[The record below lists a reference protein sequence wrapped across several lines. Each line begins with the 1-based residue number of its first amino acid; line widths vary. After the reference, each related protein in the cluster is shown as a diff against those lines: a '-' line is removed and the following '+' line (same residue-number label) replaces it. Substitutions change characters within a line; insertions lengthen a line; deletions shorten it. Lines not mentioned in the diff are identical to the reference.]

1 MKRSFLTV
9 LAAVALVTA
18 CGERE
23 GEQVQPVEETTP
35 APAPAPAPTPMTPET
50 TMMTTPD
57 TAMRPTTTPGM

>member
-18 CGERE
+18 CGQRE

-35 APAPAPAPTPMTPET
+35 APAPAPAPMTPD
-50 TMMTTPD
+50 TMMTTTD
-57 TAMRPTTTPGM
+57 TAAMRQMTTTGM